1 MLSRISS
8 IRQLALKRRNK
19 KSSNC
24 GLNLETLER
33 RVVFSGDAFVA
44 GAASADAAEI
54 GNEQPERRIVN
65 GQQTSQFP
73 SVGVVNDGC
82 TGTLISPTHVLTAAH
97 CTVGVGDTAG
107 TFDVGGQTYRTSD
120 ITDHPRYNDDQFDVG
135 YDLSIMELSRPV
147 TGVTPSQI
155 NRVAPQVGT
164 TLTLVGF
171 GEGGTSR
178 NGSLGDFGTK
188 RVGETLL
195 DEVTNLHLNWS
206 FDSHNESNTA
216 PGDSGG
222 PAFINVSGNYL
233 IAGVTSGG
241 DGDAHSLG
249 DNSFDT
255 RIDVFANWI
264 DSVVGDTAPSPDPT
278 PNPDPVPDPTP
289 NPEPTPDPEPGP
301 IDGDDHAD
309 RPGAAATD
317 VVLDG
322 NVGEEFGYVDADGD
336 RDAFRIDIEEDSEL
350 TIAATSIDGF
360 LDTYLRVYDE
370 DGELIAENDDFGDS
384 LDSQVSIDVETGT
397 YFFTVGSYADE
408 GEGGFAAVVE
418 ANPASPD
425 AGDDN
430 DFFPDAIFVDVDENG
445 RTRDNGT
452 IDRPG
457 DEVVFAYETIEDG
470 DLIIRAQDQRSGL
483 DTTLTVYDS
492 NGNEIDYNDDFRFS
506 TNSRLRIDGVAG
518 ETYYIVVGGYEDS
531 TGDFRLR
538 VNQRQAS
545 RGFDFAASRQD
556 SVDRFFARGGQAFLA

>member
-8 IRQLALKRRNK
+8 IRQLASKRRNK
-19 KSSNC
+19 KHSNR

-73 SVGVVNDGC
+73 SVGIVNDGC

-97 CTVGVGDTAG
+97 CTVGVSDSAG
-107 TFDVGGQTYRTSD
+107 TFEVGGQTYRTSD
-120 ITDHPRYNDDQFDVG
+120 IADHPRYNDNRFDAG
-135 YDLSIMELSRPV
+135 YDLSVMELSRPV
-147 TGVTPSQI
+147 TGVVPSQI

-188 RVGETLL
+188 RVGETPL
-195 DEVTNLHLNWS
+195 DEVTNLHINWR
-206 FDSHNESNTA
+206 FDSHSESNTA

-222 PAFINVSGNYL
+222 PAFINVDGNFL
-233 IAGVTSGG
+233 VAGVTSGG
-241 DGDAHSLG
+241 DGDAHTLG

-255 RIDVFANWI
+255 RVDVFANWI
-264 DSVVGDTAPSPDPT
+264 DSIVADTAPSPDPT

-289 NPEPTPDPEPGP
+289 DPDPGP

-317 VVLDG
+317 LVLAD
-322 NVGEEFGYVDADGD
+322 NFGEESGYVDADGD
-336 RDAFRIDIEEDSEL
+336 RDAFRIDVEEDSEL

-384 LDSQVSIDVETGT
+384 FDSQVSIDVGTGT

-408 GEGGFAAVVE
+408 GEGGFSATVE
-418 ANPASPD
+418 ANPEISD
-425 AGDDN
+425 VGDGDE
-430 DFFPDAIFVDVDENG
+430 FFPDAIFVDVDEDG
-445 RTRDNGT
+445 RTRENGV
-452 IDRPG
+452 IGRPG
-457 DEVVFAYETIEDG
+457 EEVVFAYEAIDEG
-470 DLIIRAQDQRSGL
+470 DLIIRAQDRRSGL
-483 DTTLTVYDS
+483 DTTLTVYNS

-506 TNSRLRIDGVAG
+506 TNSRIRIDGVAG

-538 VNQRQAS
+538 VIQRQAS
-545 RGFDFAASRQD
+545 RGSDFAASRQD
-556 SVDRFFARGGQAFLA
+556 AVDRFFARGSQVFMA